1 MDRNSNG
8 EIRLKGKL
16 RNYILTPVLLTI
28 LFAGLDVWMYF
39 LNVAAGLLC
48 SVFVAV
54 YLVVVLLLYRRNQSV
69 ILNEMIDFATQYST
83 VQKRL
88 LDEFEVPYAIL
99 DQNCRLMWMNQ
110 QFSEIAE
117 KEKHYH
123 KSVTGIFPQVNKD
136 QVNKADHVNI
146 KVYKDDR
153 IYRAS
158 ISKIYFSDML
168 KESHSIE
175 SSGYE

>member
-1 MDRNSNG
+1 
-8 EIRLKGKL
+8 
-16 RNYILTPVLLTI
+16 
-28 LFAGLDVWMYF
+28 
-39 LNVAAGLLC
+39 
-48 SVFVAV
+48 
-54 YLVVVLLLYRRNQSV
+54 
-69 ILNEMIDFATQYST
+69 
-83 VQKRL
+83 
-88 LDEFEVPYAIL
+88 
-99 DQNCRLMWMNQ
+99 MWMNQ

-175 SSGYE
+175 SSGEEQYLTIMYLFDETLLNQYLKEKQDCRWFPRWCISITMMKCWKAWRKSAVASGCAGGPEGK